1 MYVYIYT
8 HIYIYMHVC
17 VCVYV
22 CIYVSIYI
30 HPYTSGKK
38 LSRCR
43 GKRLLL
49 REKKAQKVSPPPAG
63 ETPDPCHLSGPARD
77 DIKHLQTLNT
87 FRHQTPMLAGGRR
100 RRHGTHA
107 PRSHTQTGPAARTK
121 SLYPSVG
128 TRNESHS
135 AFVKESSWHS
145 AADSEE
151 LVSSWPLLGLSD

>member
-1 MYVYIYT
+1 MYIGIHICIFTYLSICMYICK
-8 HIYIYMHVC
+8 YIHTP
-17 VCVYV
+17 
-22 CIYVSIYI
+22 IYVGKKAF
-30 HPYTSGKK
+30 TLSGKK
-38 LSRCR
+38 APFEGNKSSNFF
-43 GKRLLL
+43 
-49 REKKAQKVSPPPAG
+49 ASAAG